1 MRLPRKDWI
10 FEKLSTFRG
19 FSYLLPIGLMA
30 IISYKETEDE
40 LTIWPLGIG
49 IVVLGASIRLWG
61 TKHIGRRMPWV
72 KKKEKILVKT
82 GPYAMVRNPL
92 YIGNLF
98 IAAGLSI
105 VSELIWMVPFVIL
118 YLFIFYHLVVLHE
131 EKKLSERWGEEYAA
145 YMREVPRWIPRLHHL
160 QRAKGGGFEWRDA
173 LRSEIP
179 SFYVNGL
186 AVLIFVVKEILSDIR

>member
-1 MRLPRKDWI
+1 MTL
-10 FEKLSTFRG
+10 TF
-19 FSYLLPIGLMA
+19 
-30 IISYKETEDE
+30 YKETEE
-40 LTIWPLGIG
+40 EFIIWPLGIG
-49 IVVLGASIRLWG
+49 IVLLGASIRLWG

-72 KKKEKILVKT
+72 KKKEKILVRT

-118 YLFIFYHLVVLHE
+118 YLFIYYHLVVLHE
-131 EKKLSERWGEEYAA
+131 ERKLSERWGEEYAA
-145 YMREVPRWIPRLHHL
+145 YMREVPRWIPRVNHL

-186 AVLIFVVKEILSDIR
+186 GVLIFVVKEILSDIR

>member
-1 MRLPRKDWI
+1 MPFPSKDWI
-10 FEKLSTFRG
+10 FQKLSGFRG

-40 LTIWPLGIG
+40 LIIWPLGIG
-49 IVVLGASIRLWG
+49 IALLGASIRLWG

-72 KKKEKILVKT
+72 KKKEKILIKT

-98 IAAGLSI
+98 IATGLSI

-118 YLFIFYHLVVLHE
+118 YLLIFYHLVVLHE
-131 EKKLSERWGEEYAA
+131 ERKLSERWGGEYAT
-145 YMREVPRWIPRLHHL
+145 YMKEVPRWIPRVNHL
-160 QRAKGGGFEWRDA
+160 QRAKEGGFEWRDA

-186 AVLIFVVKEILSDIR
+186 GLLIFVVKEILSDIR